1 MNNKILVQFFL
12 LVLTTSCVNSSLQ
25 PEVVS
30 RADAQKQQYVIFG
43 VINDIT
49 KVIIEGNR
57 EGGAIA
63 GAAIGGSIGMN
74 STDSEPEEDIATVLG
89 AIVGSAIGSEI
100 ASSASRKDGVELL
113 IETTSGNF
121 VSIIQEVGA
130 YSFFKGQNVRIIKR
144 NGKSRVIPFE

>member
-1 MNNKILVQFFL
+1 MKNKILIQFFL
-12 LVLTTSCVNSSLQ
+12 LIFITSCVNNSLQ
-25 PEVVS
+25 PEVVTRS
-30 RADAQKQQYVIFG
+30 DAQKQQYVIFG
-43 VINDIT
+43 VISDIT

-57 EGGAIA
+57 EGGAVA
-63 GAAIGGSIGMN
+63 GAAIGGAIGKN

-89 AIVGSAIGSEI
+89 SIVGSAIGSEI
-100 ASSASRKDGVELL
+100 ASSVSKKDGVELL

-130 YSFFKGQNVRIIKR
+130 YSYFKGQKVRIIKR